1 MLVEKYDWEI
11 EKNLFGETNQD
22 STFSQT
28 RENSK
33 MINITSKCFSFLNKK
48 PPARRVVD
56 IRRDFLIY
64 YSYSYYSCKS
74 TLRKSRYIF
83 GSLTTIFVKR

>member
-64 YSYSYYSCKS
+64 YSYSYYSCMFGIS
-74 TLRKSRYIF
+74 SRFYLFTDYI
-83 GSLTTIFVKR
+83 T